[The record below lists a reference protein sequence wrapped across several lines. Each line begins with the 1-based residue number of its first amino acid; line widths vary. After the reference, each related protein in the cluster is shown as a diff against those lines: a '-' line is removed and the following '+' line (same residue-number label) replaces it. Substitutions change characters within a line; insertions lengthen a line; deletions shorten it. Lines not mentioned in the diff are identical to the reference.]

1 MSSSPPARASVWL
14 RRAVAWRL
22 TQVGERILQ
31 LIHKSDEIR
40 VHVGQ
45 SSAGSSCGSW
55 RSSGSL
61 WRERERQARGVS
73 GAKNASPRPTR
84 DERLPPLPHSPHS
97 ESSAHAHSSARH
109 GDALH
114 GCPESTRKPCRPLTS
129 PLRKKATTC
138 SALRRRPPQSFTPS
152 QSSPRRTMG
161 KDRSI
166 HQAQTTRPIASWER
180 RMSVLAV
187 RLRPK
192 ATSSLVVGKYVCSAF
207 STYGLR

>member
-1 MSSSPPARASVWL
+1 MVGKAARG
-14 RRAVAWRL
+14 RRAGRGGRRGRCGEKESGRHAEYQAPKTRRHGQHATSAYRL
-22 TQVGERILQ
+22 FLVPRIPKL
-31 LIHKSDEIR
+31 SVR
-40 VHVGQ
+40 
-45 SSAGSSCGSW
+45 
-55 RSSGSL
+55 
-61 WRERERQARGVS
+61 
-73 GAKNASPRPTR
+73 
-84 DERLPPLPHSPHS
+84 
-97 ESSAHAHSSARH
+97 AHSSARH

-129 PLRKKATTC
+129 PLRRKATTS

-166 HQAQTTRPIASWER
+166 RQAQTTRPIASWER
-180 RMSVLAV
+180 RMSVLVV

-207 STYGLR
+207 STYELR